1 MLTIKPLH
9 DKILVQRIGEE
20 TSVGGIIIPDTAKEK
35 PQKGKI
41 IRVGSGKSTK
51 SGKKIKP
58 VVKEGDIVLFGK
70 YSGDEWSIG
79 NEEYLFLTED
89 EILAIL

>member
-9 DKILVQRIGEE
+9 DKILVQRIEKE

-70 YSGDEWSIG
+70 YAGDEWSIA